1 MQSYDPDIEELL
13 GPPSES
19 QPTRRVTKDLGPVHQ
34 LLLKAC
40 RPTRDGEISIPIL
53 ARDLEMSAWG
63 VYKWCHGS
71 RIPGNK
77 VARLVEIG
85 EGRITMQDLIPYVIK

>member
-1 MQSYDPDIEELL
+1 MRTYDADIEDLL
-13 GPPSES
+13 GPLSDARP
-19 QPTRRVTKDLGPVHQ
+19 PRRVTKDLGPVHD
-34 LLLKAC
+34 LLLRAC
-40 RPTRDGEISIPIL
+40 RPDRNGQVSIPIL

-85 EGRITMQDLIPYVIK
+85 QGRIAMEDLIPYVIK